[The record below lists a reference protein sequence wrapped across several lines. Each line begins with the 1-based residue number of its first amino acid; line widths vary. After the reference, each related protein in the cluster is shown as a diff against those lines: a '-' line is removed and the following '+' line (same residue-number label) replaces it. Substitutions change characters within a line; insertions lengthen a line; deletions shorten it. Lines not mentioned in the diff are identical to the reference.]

1 MLLHDTIFYTYY
13 YFIFDTIF
21 PIKKKSCT
29 LCIMYIIPINT
40 RTKGD
45 WLLIETCHG
54 LVVNDVIDY
63 HRILADLLL
72 NSDELTFE
80 LSTASSNLMSSDL

>member
-21 PIKKKSCT
+21 PKKKKKVMYT
-29 LCIMYIIPINT
+29 MYIIPINT

-54 LVVNDVIDY
+54 LVVNDVTDY